1 MSGRKILKS
10 LYCAPSIDMKS
21 DEKNVLHNLQFVCDV
36 CDEACDSKHSLNLH
50 FVTTHGHQILQTFD
64 CDICGLRFDSRN
76 EIKNHFVQ
84 IHRLTL
90 FECGFC
96 SELYKSP
103 ELFKN
108 HLKSHFLM
116 RNTVFSNAWIPPLYD
131 MCQCCQIFCKK
142 KIILHY

>member
-1 MSGRKILKS
+1 M
-10 LYCAPSIDMKS
+10 
-21 DEKNVLHNLQFVCDV
+21 LHNLQFICDV

-64 CDICGLRFDSRN
+64 CDICGLRFDSRD
-76 EIKNHFVQ
+76 EIKKHFVQ

-116 RNTVFSNAWIPPLYD
+116 RNSVFSNAWIQSVRHLSVLPN
-131 MCQCCQIFCKK
+131 
-142 KIILHY
+142 ILHKQFIISNCYLKYFK